1 MNSMKYLIF
10 LLVAAVFTIV
20 GLSYTVNDLRSERD
34 RYKANQTALLKDVEY
49 YKTENGKNVASV
61 QKLTLSYDEL
71 KENYDLIKKTADE
84 LGIKLKRLH
93 SASQT
98 QTQTDIKV
106 VTEVRDTVIYKDSI
120 YIPVTVF
127 DWSDPWTDV
136 TGLLDGAT
144 IDMNISS
151 RDTLVQIVH
160 RVPHKWWFF
169 KWGTKAIRQE
179 IVSSNPHTNITYTEY
194 IELK

>member
-1 MNSMKYLIF
+1 MKYLII
-10 LLVAAVFTIV
+10 LLVISILAVI
-20 GLSYTVNDLRSERD
+20 GLSITLDKTRAEKD

-49 YKTENGKNVASV
+49 YKTENGKNAASV
-61 QKLTLSYDEL
+61 QKLTLTVDEL
-71 KENYDLIKKTADE
+71 KENYDYYKKTADE
-84 LGIKLKRLH
+84 LGIKLKRLQ
-93 SASQT
+93 SVSQTHT
-98 QTQTDIKV
+98 QTQIKV

-120 YIPVTVF
+120 LVPITVF
-127 DWSDPWTDV
+127 DWKDQWTDV
-136 TGLLDGAT
+136 IGV
-144 IDMNISS
+144 IDDKEVELEIQS

-194 IELK
+194 IEIK

>member
-1 MNSMKYLIF
+1 MKYLIF
-10 LLVAAVFTIV
+10 LLIAAVLTIV
-20 GLSYTVNDLRSERD
+20 GLSYTVNDLRRERD
-34 RYKANQTALLKDVEY
+34 RYKANQTALLGQVEY

-61 QKLTLSYDEL
+61 QKLTLTVDEL
-71 KENYDLIKKTADE
+71 KDNYDFYKKTADE
-84 LGIKLKRLH
+84 LGIKLKRLQ
-93 SASQT
+93 SVSQT
-98 QTQTDIKV
+98 HTQTEFKV

-120 YIPVTVF
+120 LVPITIF

-179 IVSSNPHTNITYTEY
+179 IVSSNPHTNITYSEF

>member
-1 MNSMKYLIF
+1 MKYLIF
-10 LLVAAVFTIV
+10 LLIAAVLTIV
-20 GLSYTVNDLRSERD
+20 GLSYTVNDLRGERD

-61 QKLTLSYDEL
+61 QKLTLTVDEL
-71 KENYDLIKKTADE
+71 KENYDYYKKTADE
-84 LGIKLKRLH
+84 LGIKLKRLQ
-93 SASQT
+93 SVSQT
-98 QTQTDIKV
+98 HTQTEIKV
-106 VTEVRDTVIYKDSI
+106 VTEVRDTIIYKDSV
-120 YIPVTVF
+120 YVPVMVF

-136 TGLLDGAT
+136 TGMLDGAT

-179 IVSSNPHTNITYTEY
+179 IVSSNPHTNIVYSEF

>member
-1 MNSMKYLIF
+1 MKYLIF

-84 LGIKLKRLH
+84 LGIKLKRLQ
-93 SASQT
+93 SVSQT

>member
-1 MNSMKYLIF
+1 MKYLIF
-10 LLVAAVFTIV
+10 LLVAAVLAIV
-20 GLSYTVNDLRSERD
+20 GLSYTVNDLRGERD
-34 RYKANQTALLKDVEY
+34 RYKANQTSLLGQVEY

-71 KENYDLIKKTADE
+71 KENYDLIKKVADE
-84 LGIKLKRLH
+84 LGIKLKRIQ
-93 SASQT
+93 SVSQNH
-98 QTQTDIKV
+98 TQTDIRFE
-106 VTEVRDTVIYKDSI
+106 TELRDTVIYRDSI
-120 YIPVTVF
+120 LIPVMLF
-127 DWSDPWTDV
+127 DWRDPWIDV
-136 TGLLDGAT
+136 TGMIDEPKVEMT
-144 IDMNISS
+144 IES

-179 IVSSNPHTNITYTEY
+179 IVSSNPHTKITYSEY